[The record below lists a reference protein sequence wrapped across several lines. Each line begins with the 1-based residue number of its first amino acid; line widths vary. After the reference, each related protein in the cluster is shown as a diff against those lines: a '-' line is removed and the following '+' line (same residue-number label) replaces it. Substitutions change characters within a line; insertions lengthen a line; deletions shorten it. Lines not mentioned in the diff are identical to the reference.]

1 VNSEIEKFV
10 QSAIVSLRSHRVED
24 RIIEAWTLLDVEV
37 VGIPDTEKR
46 TNVLVDFLQYKRPS
60 NVRISEMP
68 ERISNVSKSATDERD
83 LVWVNQVDYLVHDLR
98 IVHVLESKERRERR
112 MRDMKSFGRW
122 IKDHL
127 GDV

>member
-1 VNSEIEKFV
+1 VAHAEVPFS
-10 QSAIVSLRSHRVED
+10 SHRVED

-68 ERISNVSKSATDERD
+68 ERIGNVSKSATDERD